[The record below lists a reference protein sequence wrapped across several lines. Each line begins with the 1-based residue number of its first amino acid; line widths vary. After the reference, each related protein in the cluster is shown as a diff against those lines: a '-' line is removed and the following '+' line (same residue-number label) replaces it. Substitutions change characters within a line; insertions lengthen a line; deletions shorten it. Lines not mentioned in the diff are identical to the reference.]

1 MHPASRRTRSCHA
14 VADMVPSNLPP
25 EVRDDIV
32 QFIFMALL
40 EGSLRRDEVKARIGQ
55 FVKEHNREANKHDTG
70 KYGLISL
77 DAPIFADGST
87 NPGRHNQP
95 RPLGLDA
102 RGGPKVDGTARQSLS
117 RQVAQHGLAGLF
129 GLSQRFEGRAADLD
143 RARFLMMD
151 RTPGRHEAG
160 SSVKAGTVAA
170 LIADHERKALAAPAP
185 YFHVRDGTNDAGE
198 LHGPFPPPTYVLGWI
213 CRRSNALA
221 KMVSSATAGLF
232 AAQLRAD
239 SKTGRG
245 FAGGV
250 PASFRTGAAAD
261 SAAGFLARAG
271 ASQAGY
277 FSNQFSRARSTRN
290 D

>member
-1 MHPASRRTRSCHA
+1 MCRCSSWRQMAAGGLRGTEAGNFHTRSAIILRLKAQVTAYRTMPFRSAPERPLSEGRREWAMHPASRRTRSCHA

-129 GLSQRFEGRAADLD
+129 
-143 RARFLMMD
+143 
-151 RTPGRHEAG
+151 
-160 SSVKAGTVAA
+160 
-170 LIADHERKALAAPAP
+170 
-185 YFHVRDGTNDAGE
+185 
-198 LHGPFPPPTYVLGWI
+198 
-213 CRRSNALA
+213 
-221 KMVSSATAGLF
+221 
-232 AAQLRAD
+232 
-239 SKTGRG
+239 
-245 FAGGV
+245 
-250 PASFRTGAAAD
+250 
-261 SAAGFLARAG
+261 
-271 ASQAGY
+271 
-277 FSNQFSRARSTRN
+277 
-290 D
+290 